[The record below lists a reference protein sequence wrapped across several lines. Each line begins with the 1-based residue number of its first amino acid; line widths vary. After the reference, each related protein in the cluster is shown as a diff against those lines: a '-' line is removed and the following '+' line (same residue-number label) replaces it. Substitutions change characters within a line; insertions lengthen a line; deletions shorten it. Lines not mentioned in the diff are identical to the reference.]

1 MMSITRPARGWTFT
15 TPLPHPG
22 EILKEEFLVPHG
34 ISMNRLALGLH
45 VAVSR
50 ISDILKGRRG
60 ITADTALRLSIFF
73 GTTPEFWINL
83 QTTYDL
89 SKEQAEHMSEIERD
103 VRPYH
108 PAA

>member
-1 MMSITRPARGWTFT
+1 MMSITRPTRGWTFT
-15 TPLPHPG
+15 TPVPHPG
-22 EILKEEFLVPHG
+22 EILNEEFLVPYG

-60 ITADTALRLSIFF
+60 ITADTALRLSVFF

-83 QTTYDL
+83 QTTYEL

-103 VRPYH
+103 VHRY
-108 PAA
+108 ATS